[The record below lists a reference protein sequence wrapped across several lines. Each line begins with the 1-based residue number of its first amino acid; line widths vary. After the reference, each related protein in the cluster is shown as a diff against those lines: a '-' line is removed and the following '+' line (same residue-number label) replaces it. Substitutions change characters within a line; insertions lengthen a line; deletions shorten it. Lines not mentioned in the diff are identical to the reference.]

1 MSANTSSTPAIEKPK
16 SNRAKI
22 WFLVHS
28 WMAMPIWAFV
38 FFICLTGTIATV
50 SQEIVWLADPA
61 SRANPPAQAGSLL
74 SFDEIV
80 AVVKNEHPE
89 AIIQSI
95 SRPVKSQFA
104 LTARISYPDTT
115 IRRLYVN
122 PYTGV
127 IQGEAPRF
135 DFRQFIR
142 GLHGWLLLPW
152 NNGYS
157 WGWYLVC
164 ITALPMLVS
173 LITGLVV
180 YKRFWRG
187 FLRPR
192 LRFNVNARVFWGDF
206 HRLAG
211 IWSIPFIAIISI
223 TSIWFLL
230 QGILQDN
237 QISFSTAGPP
247 IYVDRAD
254 VPQPDGISPTPPFI
268 SLDEATAAV
277 ETAFP
282 DFQASFVSMP
292 GNAYAH
298 YRIGGRS
305 VSYPLLFENV
315 SVNPYNA
322 KIEQTRRIADLSW
335 LEIITGSMRPLHTG
349 DFVGLTLK
357 LVYFFFG
364 ILLTM
369 MVFSGM
375 MIWTKRTFR
384 DTAAVIRERK
394 AKKTTTP
401 PTTIPPVTTYALK
414 EGESS

>member
-1 MSANTSSTPAIEKPK
+1 MPTSTSTKAITEKPRA
-16 SNRAKI
+16 NRAKI

-28 WMAMPIWAFV
+28 WMAIPIWAFV

-61 SRANPPAQAGSLL
+61 SRANPPAQARALL

-80 AVVKNEHPE
+80 AVVNAGHPE

-115 IRRLYVN
+115 TRTLYIN

-127 IQGEAPRF
+127 IQGESSRF
-135 DFRQFIR
+135 DFRQFVR
-142 GLHGWLLLPW
+142 GLHGWLLMPW
-152 NNGYS
+152 TNGYS
-157 WGWYLVC
+157 WGWYLVS
-164 ITALPMLVS
+164 ITAVPMLIS

-187 FLRPR
+187 FLSPR

-237 QISFSTAGPP
+237 QVSFSTAGPP

-254 VPQPDGISPTPPFI
+254 VPQLSSNSQTPPFI

-305 VSYPLLFENV
+305 MSYPLLFESV

-322 KIEQTRRIADLSW
+322 KIEQTRRISDLSW

-349 DFVGLTLK
+349 DFVGLSLK

-364 ILLTM
+364 ILLTL

-375 MIWTKRTFR
+375 MIWSKRTFR
-384 DTAAVIRERK
+384 DTTAVLRERK
-394 AKKTTTP
+394 IKQQPNKQMDSQ
-401 PTTIPPVTTYALK
+401 IPAYALK
-414 EGESS
+414 EGESA

>member
-1 MSANTSSTPAIEKPK
+1 
-16 SNRAKI
+16 
-22 WFLVHS
+22 
-28 WMAMPIWAFV
+28 MAMPIWAFV

-61 SRANPPAQAGSLL
+61 SRANPPAEAGPLL

-80 AVVKNEHPE
+80 AVVNNGHPE

-115 IRRLYVN
+115 TRTLYVN

-164 ITALPMLVS
+164 ITAIPMLVS

-282 DFQASFVSMP
+282 DFQTSFVSMP

-322 KIEQTRRIADLSW
+322 RIEQTRRISDLSW
-335 LEIITGSMRPLHTG
+335 LELITRSMRPLHTG

-394 AKKTTTP
+394 IKKQPNTSQ
-401 PTTIPPVTTYALK
+401 IPAYALQ
-414 EGESS
+414 EGEST